1 MSASFLNHL
10 DAIVTFVVGSF
21 AIFLYLKQKS
31 DDKRAAA
38 QLILQE
44 VRYAE
49 QQIRNA
55 RDKQNQYSLAVKLL
69 PTNSWSKS
77 IHLFVKRLEAPEID
91 IISQFYSQA
100 SFIDMMIVKITDK
113 KSNVS
118 FKDLQEAKC
127 INETLQPDSNKT
139 DTFLGQVAMVANGL
153 LGEISASK
161 IELIYN
167 TPAVKKLEIVAKTGL
182 FRSML
187 RRIISGDI

>member
-1 MSASFLNHL
+1 MNEFLQHL
-10 DAIVTFVVGSF
+10 DAIVTFIVGFF

-100 SFIDMMIVKITDK
+100 SFIDMMIEKITDK
-113 KSNVS
+113 RSNVS

-127 INETLQPDSNKT
+127 IDETLPQDSKKIENY
-139 DTFLGQVAMVANGL
+139 LGQITMVPNVL
-153 LGEISASK
+153 LSGISANK

-182 FRSML
+182 FRSMM